1 MKYDIILDEYRT
13 AKNSDE
19 RNSALRSLGY
29 AQQPDLVSRTLRLAL
44 SEEVKDQDIYIPLGA
59 LRGHV
64 YGMDALWEW
73 LQENWV
79 ALDEKLPPGLSMLG
93 SVVSICTS
101 GFTKQER
108 IDDINRFF
116 RDRDTKGFDQNLAQS
131 LDVIRTKASWVGR
144 DDQDVIDWLKAN
156 GYLGK

>member
-1 MKYDIILDEYRT
+1 M
-13 AKNSDE
+13 SD
-19 RNSALRSLGY
+19 
-29 AQQPDLVSRTLRLAL
+29 
-44 SEEVKDQDIYIPLGA
+44 EVKDQDVYLPLSA
-59 LRGHV
+59 LRSHV
-64 YGMDALWEW
+64 YGMNSLWEW

-79 ALDEKLPPGLSMLG
+79 GLNEKLPPSLSMLG

-101 GFTKQER
+101 GFTKQEQ

-116 RDRDTKGFDQNLAQS
+116 RHRNTKGFDQNLAQS

-144 DDQDVIDWLKAN
+144 DDEDVTDWLKAN